1 MFCSK
6 TLDMHCK
13 FLNCGYM
20 STYFLAH
27 PDCSMSPES
36 TIVMSVKQKALIC
49 LGEVD
54 FHYNKTRLLQ
64 LGFSTSTS
72 EKTMTILPWKTTSRF
87 RQAIKYMVV
96 VMSDRMFPMDTFP
109 MTVKFGVLRVL
120 YIIKSCPTSLRLVN
134 IGKIRHTSI

>member
-6 TLDMHCK
+6 TLDMHCG
-13 FLNCGYM
+13 FLDCGYM

-36 TIVMSVKQKALIC
+36 TIVMSVKQTALIC
-49 LGEVD
+49 LGEVG

-72 EKTMTILPWKTTSRF
+72 EKTMTILPWKMTSRF
-87 RQAIKYMVV
+87 RQAIKYGRSHVGQDIPNGYV
-96 VMSDRMFPMDTFP
+96 PNDSEVWGAPRTLHHKVMSYVT
-109 MTVKFGVLRVL
+109 
-120 YIIKSCPTSLRLVN
+120 TSRQY
-134 IGKIRHTSI
+134 R